1 MNILVCTEI
10 KIHKITE
17 SLEVYFGF
25 VSKKLRGISSIDYR
39 LRSEK
44 MAQSGTLLAGPLA
57 AAHVGAKKQCYLRQW
72 RLPPPPP
79 PLLSPRRLS
88 ATSPPTTLAQ
98 RLANFRTTFI
108 LLLYQRLSKADA
120 TSGKNPAGDTCS
132 VLGGG
137 LLPGAPLRAET
148 CLRQRLRSPVPPFAK

>member
-79 PLLSPRRLS
+79 FAVSTAAFCDQPSHNPSPASRKL
-88 ATSPPTTLAQ
+88 PH
-98 RLANFRTTFI
+98 N
-108 LLLYQRLSKADA
+108 LYPAAVSEVIEGGCDKWQE
-120 TSGKNPAGDTCS
+120 SG
-132 VLGGG
+132 
-137 LLPGAPLRAET
+137 R
-148 CLRQRLRSPVPPFAK
+148 